1 MAAVNNYCRQYY
13 LIMDETRDLIKD
25 ISISAD
31 DDLYSTSKKIAEGP
45 YLVEYYGKIA
55 NKEVKEYNLI
65 KTGYNI
71 WYSEKVD
78 EAIKKLLDS
87 TPNSSDLK
95 VKKELK
101 DTYYATQAKEERLV
115 IRFFKDEYI
124 KWQDNLELKREK
136 MNNAQLALE
145 AIKTRNIDL
154 SQLLKNKQQEV
165 N

>member
-1 MAAVNNYCRQYY
+1 
-13 LIMDETRDLIKD
+13 MDETRDLIKD

-31 DDLYSTSKKIAEGP
+31 DDLYNTSKKIAEGP

-95 VKKELK
+95 IKKELK
-101 DTYYATQAKEERLV
+101 DTYYAITVNYL
-115 IRFFKDEYI
+115 
-124 KWQDNLELKREK
+124 N
-136 MNNAQLALE
+136 
-145 AIKTRNIDL
+145 DL
-154 SQLLKNKQQEV
+154 SEYNQDIQLTISKIINSLTILHSFL
-165 N
+165 